1 MNGSMWWWAW
11 LFPVLRPMT
20 TFVLML
26 VLGFV
31 QRRTVG
37 RWPTVAEWRVASAGL
52 PSLWSLASR
61 LAAASRRHGNGDIG
75 SS

>member
-11 LFPVLRPMT
+11 LLPAVRPLT

-37 RWPTVAEWRVASAGL
+37 RWPTVAEWRVAAGEP
-52 PSLWSLASR
+52 PSLWSLAAR
-61 LAAASRRHGNGDIG
+61 LADAARRQTGGNTRPR
-75 SS
+75 